1 MHLKLR
7 FILLYISINFSVKLI
22 RITSMIAKHQK
33 HYLEAEDDL
42 KAELLDTDEDDGLEN
57 FFLQFLQWNVPEFQN
72 TFDFIILLSLVYKHR
87 VLPDI
92 I

>member
-1 MHLKLR
+1 
-7 FILLYISINFSVKLI
+7 
-22 RITSMIAKHQK
+22 MIAKHQK